1 MPSLIRFLV
10 VLLFLG
16 ILAFAGML
24 ALVALV
30 EPREKDVTVKVPTQA
45 IFNQSA

>member
-16 ILAFAGML
+16 ILVLAGML
-24 ALVALV
+24 AVVALV
-30 EPREKDVTVKVPTQA
+30 EPREKDVTVRVPTQT
-45 IFNQSA
+45 IFNQST